1 MGEWKKQQKG
11 FANES
16 PVDTALD
23 TAGKN
28 RK

>member
-11 FANES
+11 LASEN
-16 PVDTALD
+16 PIDTALD